1 MTNEFQVT
9 GPPGTGKTTYL
20 TRQVERAVEKY
31 GPKEVVIGSLTR
43 AAATEIRNRQVVDMP
58 REHVG
63 TLHSLCWHLLDKPV
77 IADKN
82 IKEWN
87 EGHPGLKL
95 TETPNRTLDDIGM
108 PRKKGIIQTPDE
120 ILQDMNNLRAMM
132 KPRDRWPF
140 YVKVVADKWFDWM
153 EANEYMDFTMLIEQA
168 LEHTRTAPGVPS
180 VLIGDECQDWSKLEL
195 SLFRK
200 WAKRAD
206 TVIMAGDPDQAIY
219 TWRGADPRVF
229 LDHPVPEEN
238 RKLLGKSYRLP
249 SEPHKVATQW
259 IKRIR
264 NRVNAEFEPQREG
277 GSVVRSNA
285 IYKLPNQLLIREVEK
300 EIADGRSVMIL
311 GSCKFIVKP
320 TMDMLK
326 RQGIPFHNPY
336 KTDSAAW
343 NPLRRGRK
351 QVMGV
356 DRILSFIKPSKD
368 VWGDGTTEW
377 DTEDLKRWMTILKS
391 DGVLAH
397 GVKKLLTKQSFSLP
411 PDYEEFENLFA
422 DSEQA
427 EHAVDVDLDWY
438 MNSVLP
444 AKQRSLEFPAR
455 VVRKRGGQ
463 ALLEQPKVIVGT
475 IHSVKGGEAD
485 TVIVYPDLSMA
496 GWREYASGGGDGWE
510 SIIRMFYV
518 AMTRTKDKLIL
529 CQPYSRRTVWW

>member
-31 GPKEVVIGSLTR
+31 GPDEVVIGSLTK

-63 TLHSLCWHLLDKPV
+63 TLHSLCWHLLDRPTL
-77 IADKN
+77 A
-82 IKEWN
+82 IKKLDEWN
-87 EGHPGLKL
+87 EEHPWLKL
-95 TETPNRTLDDIGM
+95 SKQENENLDDVYQRRIAAM
-108 PRKKGIIQTPDE
+108 STARPE
-120 ILQDMNNLRAMM
+120 NLLAQMDIYRAQMR
-132 KPRDRWPF
+132 PRDTWPEHIKSF
-140 YVKVVADKWFDWM
+140 GNKWFDWM
-153 EANEYMDFTMLIEQA
+153 ESNGYMDFTMLIEQA
-168 LEHTRTAPGVPS
+168 LKYKPTAPGVPT

-195 SLFRK
+195 ALFRK
-200 WAKRAD
+200 WGKRAD

-229 LDHPVPEEN
+229 MDHPVPEEN

-249 SEPHKVATQW
+249 SEPHKVATHW

-264 NRVNAEFEPQREG
+264 NRVDAEFEPQREG
-277 GSVVRSNA
+277 GSVDRFGTT
-285 IYKLPNQLLIREVEK
+285 YKQPNPLLRIIEK
-300 EIADGRSVMIL
+300 EVSEGRSVMIL
-311 GSCKFIVKP
+311 GSCKYVVEP
-320 TMDMLK
+320 TMWMLK
-326 RQGIPFHNPY
+326 REGIPYHNPY
-336 KTDSAAW
+336 KSDSAAW
-343 NPLRRGRK
+343 NPLRRGKK
-351 QVMGV
+351 QVMGI

-368 VWGDGTTEW
+368 VWSDGAEEW

-391 DGVLAH
+391 DGVLAN

-411 PDYEEFENLFA
+411 PDYEEFANLFA

-438 MNSVLP
+438 INSVLP
-444 AKQRSLEFPAR
+444 TKQRSLEFPAR

-463 ALLEQPKVIVGT
+463 ALVEPPKVIVGT

-485 TVIVYPDLSMA
+485 TVIVFPDLSLA
-496 GWREYASGGGDGWE
+496 GYKEYVNGGGEGWE
-510 SIIRMFYV
+510 
-518 AMTRTKDKLIL
+518 
-529 CQPYSRRTVWW
+529 

>member
-1 MTNEFQVT
+1 MSIEFQVT

-20 TRQVERAVEKY
+20 TRQVGRAVDKH
-31 GPKEVVIGSLTR
+31 GPDEVVIGSLTR

-63 TLHSLCWHLLDKPV
+63 TLHSLCWHDLGRPTLAIKKLD
-77 IADKN
+77 
-82 IKEWN
+82 EWN
-87 EGHPGLKL
+87 AEHPGLKL
-95 TETPNRTLDDIGM
+95 TKQETDNLDDVYQRRLAAMGSAR
-108 PRKKGIIQTPDE
+108 PE
-120 ILQDMNNLRAMM
+120 NLLAQMDIYRAQMR
-132 KPRDRWPF
+132 PRDTWPEHVRWF
-140 YVKVVADKWFDWM
+140 GDKWFDWM
-153 EANEYMDFTMLIEQA
+153 EVNGYMDFTLLIEQA
-168 LEHTRTAPGVPS
+168 LEYKPTAPGVPS

-229 LDHPVPEEN
+229 IDHPVPEEN

-249 SEPHKVATQW
+249 SEPHKVAQRW
-259 IKRIR
+259 IRKITE
-264 NRVNAEFEPQREG
+264 RVDVSFEPQREG
-277 GSVVRSNA
+277 GSVVRNGVV
-285 IYKLPNQLLIREVEK
+285 YKHPESLLREIEK
-300 EIADGRSVMIL
+300 EVSEGRSVMIL
-311 GSCKFIVKP
+311 GSCKYVVEP
-320 TMDMLK
+320 TMKMLK
-326 RQGIPFHNPY
+326 KEGIPFHNPY
-336 KTDSAAW
+336 KIDSAAW
-343 NPLRRGRK
+343 NPLRRGKK
-351 QVMGV
+351 QVMGI

-368 VWGDGTTEW
+368 VWGDGTEEW
-377 DTEDLKRWMTILKS
+377 NTEDLKRWMTILKS

-411 PDYEEFENLFA
+411 PDYEEFANLFA

-427 EHAVDVDLDWY
+427 GCAVDVDLDWY
-438 MNSVLP
+438 MNSVLSG
-444 AKQRSLEFPAR
+444 KKKSLEFPAR

-463 ALLEQPKVIVGT
+463 ALVDPPKVIVGT

-485 TVIVYPDLSMA
+485 TVIVFPDLSMA
-496 GWREYASGGGDGWE
+496 GWREYVGNKDGRE
-510 SIIRMFYV
+510 LIIRMFYV